1 MKMKVKT
8 NKGAKKRLRKTAS
21 GKIKAKGAF
30 GRHMMRSKNA
40 KRKRR
45 IKRTKIISPS
55 YNRMVGVLLPN
66 G

>member
-8 NKGAKKRLRKTAS
+8 NKAAKKRLRFTAS
-21 GKIKAKGAF
+21 GKVKHKGAF
-30 GRHMMRSKNA
+30 GRHIMKAKNA

-45 IKRTKIISPS
+45 IKKQKYVNPS
-55 YNRMVGVLLPN
+55 YDRMINALLPN